1 MPLGAGVDKLISG
14 PVTCNTISLF
24 SFCFVLQVLEYALN
38 TTNGQEPKKLV
49 PIGARHP
56 LITSWVFCKQML
68 NQQMAKNLGHDDEVR
83 FLLPSTIAVLKVL
96 PPSRLL
102 KLEISCSNFNF

>member
-1 MPLGAGVDKLISG
+1 MEREVQIFASRNLNKNVQLPLGAGVDKLTSG

-24 SFCFVLQVLEYALN
+24 SFCTVLQVLEYALN
-38 TTNGQEPKKLV
+38 TTNGQEPKNLV

-83 FLLPSTIAVLKVL
+83 FCY
-96 PPSRLL
+96 RLL
-102 KLEISCSNFNF
+102 LQF